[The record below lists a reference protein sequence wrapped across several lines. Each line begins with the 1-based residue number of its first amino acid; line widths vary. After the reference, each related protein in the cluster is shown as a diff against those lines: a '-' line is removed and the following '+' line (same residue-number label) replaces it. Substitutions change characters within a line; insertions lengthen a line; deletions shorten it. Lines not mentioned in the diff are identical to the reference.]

1 MLPVLRPACV
11 PGGDPAR
18 VFVRTIGAVGALRA
32 WLSVQ
37 EEAAGAPGIVRGRGP
52 AFVPVLRDG
61 RLVRATEQSEQRR
74 GFLPVIAPD
83 GGDAHVARFAA
94 RFPDRAAL
102 AVVGAGNVLANPG
115 VFAATPAGRFGVPG
129 VSGPSFALDDGCS
142 LTGPAL
148 VVDGRAVDPD
158 PATYADLRHLLLPAW
173 VEVRPGVRVDF
184 GLDRLLADPAALRDA
199 VAGRRISLPL
209 VERLPAT
216 DDVDAALVDAPVDPA
231 RLAAA
236 FAAKGYRESAAPNE
250 RGTYRI
256 RGGEVEVVFAE
267 GVYPHH
273 AFARDADGRPWSI
286 LVAGR
291 SNREGTTVRALAA
304 ALVAA
309 GARQAILSDNGG
321 DVGLLRRA
329 DARAPW
335 SFEIR
340 PAEADRAATWPLRAC
355 AVYWAPR

>member
-1 MLPVLRPACV
+1 MRLDLRPASV

-18 VFVRTIGAVGALRA
+18 VAVRAVGAVGAVRV

-52 AFVPVLRDG
+52 AFVPVLRSG
-61 RLVRATEQSEQRR
+61 RSVRATEQAEHRR
-74 GFLPVIAPD
+74 GFLPAVAAD
-83 GGDAHVARFAA
+83 GGDSHLARFAA
-94 RFPDRAAL
+94 RFPDRV
-102 AVVGAGNVLANPG
+102 AVAVAGAGNVLTNPG
-115 VFAATPAGRFGVPG
+115 VFATTPSGRFGVPG
-129 VSGPSFALDDGCS
+129 ASGPSFALDDGCA

-148 VVDGRAVDPD
+148 VVDGRAVEPD
-158 PATYADLRHLLLPAW
+158 PATFADLRHLLLPAW
-173 VEVRPGVRVDF
+173 VEVRPGARVDF
-184 GLDRLLADPAALRDA
+184 GLDRLLGDPALLRDA
-199 VAGRRISLPL
+199 VAGRRVVLPL

-216 DDVDAALVDAPVDPA
+216 DDVGAELVDASVDPD

-236 FAAKGYRESAAPNE
+236 FAAKGYRESDAPAE

-256 RGGEVEVVFAE
+256 CDGVVEIVFAE

-273 AFARDADGRPWSI
+273 ACARDADGRPWSV

-304 ALVAA
+304 ALAAA
-309 GARQAILSDNGG
+309 GAREAVLSDNGG

-329 DARAPW
+329 NAAAPW
-335 SFEIR
+335 AFEIR
-340 PAEADRAATWPLRAC
+340 PAEADRAAAWPLRAC
-355 AVYWAPR
+355 AIYWAPR